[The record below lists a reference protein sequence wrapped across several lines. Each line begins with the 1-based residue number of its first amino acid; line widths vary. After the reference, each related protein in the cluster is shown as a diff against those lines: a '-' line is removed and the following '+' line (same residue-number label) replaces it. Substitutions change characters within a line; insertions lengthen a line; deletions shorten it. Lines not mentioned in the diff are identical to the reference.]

1 MPNFTGQ
8 LRPNEIFAAL
18 FNMII
23 SLQTFADNIEG
34 ADSSLVDRARVDGSM
49 YGDSKLYFAT
59 DTLHSKAWLN
69 DQEAQN
75 LLALHRPAAPKCQ
88 VIYLD
93 QFRQI
98 SLTVDDYLS
107 KRAWG
112 SEAAFSQFQSVMLAW
127 IMDTK
132 KIYDI
137 TLYNSYIGTT
147 QTAIGNQTISVALP
161 AAPSNA
167 TDSELEAHARRE
179 AGIIATRIA
188 DLLVDLKDV
197 TRDYNDYRHV
207 RAFNPSALH
216 VVWNSEWVNKIRKLD
231 MPTIFHKDGLMDKFD
246 EDVLPARFF
255 GTVNASG
262 GTTTATNSTI
272 RALVEKDYNT
282 VSPGAVGYDASKY
295 VFPGDLLPA
304 STVYLANETYTED
317 SNVICKV
324 IHNRSVPYMS
334 AMLVGTSF
342 FNAKSLST
350 NHYLTYGHNTL
361 EYLKN
366 YPFITVKKQ
375 VSSV

>member
-1 MPNFTGQ
+1 MNFTGQ

-59 DTLHSKAWLN
+59 DTLHSKEWLN

-75 LLALHRPAAPKCQ
+75 LLALHRPDAPKCQ

-147 QTAIGNQTISVALP
+147 ETAVGNQTISVALP
-161 AAPSNA
+161 AEPDSA

-262 GTTTATNSTI
+262 GTTSATNLTI

-282 VSPGAVGYDASKY
+282 VAPGAVGYDTSKY

-304 STVYLANETYTED
+304 NTVYLANETYTED

-342 FNAKSLST
+342 FNAKSLTT

-366 YPFITVKKQ
+366 YPFITVKK
-375 VSSV
+375 VTSV

>member
-59 DTLHSKAWLN
+59 DTLHSKEWLN

-88 VIYLD
+88 VIYLNK
-93 QFRQI
+93 FRQI
-98 SLTVDDYLS
+98 SLTVDEFLS
-107 KRAWG
+107 KRSWG

-147 QTAIGNQTISVALP
+147 ETAIGNQTISVALP
-161 AAPSNA
+161 AEPSNA

-207 RAFNPSALH
+207 RAFNPSALQ

-262 GTTTATNSTI
+262 GTTTATNLTI

-282 VSPGAVGYDASKY
+282 VAPGAVGYDASKY

-317 SNVICKV
+317 SNVICKI

-334 AMLVGTSF
+334 AMQVATSF
-342 FNAKSLST
+342 FNAKSLTT

-366 YPFITVKKQ
+366 YPFITVKK
-375 VSSV
+375 VASV